1 MPQSPLCKQRTR
13 GRWVSNIL
21 SRCHCFQYNV
31 CILQFSVH
39 LLNYH
44 DILVMVDICPDYPQ
58 PSVFANGLHVV
69 ASFAPIV
76 CWLCERYYDHQVLP
90 WFAILSGFA
99 MVRNSS
105 TNHSSNSSTIS
116 SVTSSIDSSKDVI
129 CSYSNDSSKEQQCRN
144 TNDRSTELYS

>member
-1 MPQSPLCKQRTR
+1 M
-13 GRWVSNIL
+13 
-21 SRCHCFQYNV
+21 
-31 CILQFSVH
+31 
-39 LLNYH
+39 
-44 DILVMVDICPDYPQ
+44 LVRPDYPQ
-58 PSVFANGLHVV
+58 QAVFANGLHVV